1 MKIKIEIDAGELASC
16 DRRKMLAVSQ
26 LIGDICSAEISEA
39 IGNVG
44 KRFVLS
50 DETTGIH
57 GEYWA
62 DDGKTA
68 AASNE
73 VMTFAPEQ
81 TPAPAEP
88 VREPS
93 KPKRSVEEILRDYF
107 GKKDKS

>member
-50 DETTGIH
+50 DETAGIH

-62 DDGKTA
+62 DDGKA
-68 AASNE
+68 AATSDE
-73 VMTFAPEQ
+73 VMTFEPEQSPAPE
-81 TPAPAEP
+81 PA
-88 VREPS
+88 VEPS
-93 KPKRSVEEILRDYF
+93 KPKRSVEKILRDYF
-107 GKKDKS
+107 AKRDKS